1 MKRLFILLLHLLT
14 MSMAVYQRPNTKVPC
29 HLLDLPILPIKMS
42 SKLPNCRRICTEH
55 LIFQQ
60 HSLLRGIKSES
71 GEITTEDISRYCFE
85 VLLGF
90 SIYFNLLPKS
100 WFTAH
105 TAQSCNLLHQN
116 NHLLLRLPHFWA
128 ALVLS
133 SSSWAEK

>member
-14 MSMAVYQRPNTKVPC
+14 MSMAVYQRPNTKVPW
-29 HLLDLPILPIKMS
+29 HLLDLPVLPIKMC
-42 SKLPNCRRICTEH
+42 SKLPNCRRICIEH

-90 SIYFNLLPKS
+90 SIYFR
-100 WFTAH
+100 AQ
-105 TAQSCNLLHQN
+105 TAQSCNLLHEN
-116 NHLLLRLPHFWA
+116 NHILLRLPHFWA